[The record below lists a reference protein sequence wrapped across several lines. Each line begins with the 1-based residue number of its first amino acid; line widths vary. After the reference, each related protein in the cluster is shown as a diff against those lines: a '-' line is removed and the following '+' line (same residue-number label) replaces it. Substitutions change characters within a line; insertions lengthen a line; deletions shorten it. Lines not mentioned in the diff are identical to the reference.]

1 MGRRLNGCRGSARRG
16 RGRAAPAAVVA
27 AALCTVAVLPGQA
40 GAAGA
45 PGAYAFAEGAE
56 TVEGATSNVEG
67 HRLAP
72 GRSYKSSLPRVGQRF
87 YRLEL
92 TAEDSAYVSVT
103 AIPRAGA
110 EVSYADGVEVSVQDS
125 DGNNCSPMEAEEARF
140 GSSES
145 PRPIT
150 ATAARRVGP
159 DEKSCTGAGTYYVL
173 VERTRSSGTARS
185 AVAQEDWDLELHV
198 ASEPALRGAGETA
211 PPQAW
216 DSAAPV
222 PPSGERR
229 PREGGTSFNDARGLE
244 KGVWGAGIEPGET
257 LFYRVPVDWGQQLSV
272 AAELGSSSGGLGS
285 GGIGSSSS
293 SGARDRGYVSSAV
306 VMSVHNPVRAEVE
319 DADTAYDGRQK
330 STALDPLPP
339 VAYENRF
346 ALTDEV
352 SAMRFAG
359 WYYVSVHLSPA
370 VAEKFGDGPLEL
382 TLRVDVDGSPR
393 PGPAYAGSPRPADDF
408 GVSERDAEAAQR
420 GETAEAGSGAD
431 GQGGGRDD
439 ELMAVVAA
447 GGIGTGVVL
456 LGILGVWTLI
466 ARRRARAGSAAAV
479 SAGSAASPEGGAERA
494 AEGAVEGA
502 AEAARFG
509 PPRGW

>member
-1 MGRRLNGCRGSARRG
+1 M
-16 RGRAAPAAVVA
+16 AVF
-27 AALCTVAVLPGQA
+27 PGQA

-45 PGAYAFAEGAE
+45 SGAYAFAEGAE

-72 GRSYKSSLPRVGQRF
+72 GRTYRSSLPRVGQRF
-87 YRLEL
+87 YRLDL
-92 TAEDSAYVSVT
+92 NAEDSAYVSVT
-103 AIPRAGA
+103 AIPRADA
-110 EVSYADGVEVSVQDS
+110 RVSYADGVEVSVQDS

-150 ATAARRVGP
+150 ATAARRAGP
-159 DEKSCTGAGTYYVL
+159 HEKSCTGAGTYYVL

-198 ASEPALRGAGETA
+198 ASEPALRGEGETT
-211 PPQAW
+211 PPQTW

-285 GGIGSSSS
+285 GGSGSSGS
-293 SGARDRGYVSSAV
+293 SGVRDRGYVSSAL
-306 VMSVHNPVRAEVE
+306 VMDVHNPVRAEVE

-330 STALDPLPP
+330 SAALDPLPP

-393 PGPAYAGSPRPADDF
+393 PGPAYAGAPRPADDF
-408 GVSERDAEAAQR
+408 GVSERDTEAAQQ
-420 GETAEAGSGAD
+420 GETAAAGSGAD
-431 GQGGGRDD
+431 GRGGGWRDD

-456 LGILGVWTLI
+456 LGILGVWTAV
-466 ARRRARAGSAAAV
+466 ARRRARADSAAAASV
-479 SAGSAASPEGGAERA
+479 GSAVSPEGAG
-494 AEGAVEGA
+494 
-502 AEAARFG
+502 EAAGFG